1 MEEKQITFE
10 TAKLAKKKGFDL
22 IQRFS
27 SIALLRDKT
36 GKSSHYSNYGFMYS
50 GLSEGYISAP
60 TQTFLQNWLREKH
73 GIHIEIYANASG
85 WGYILTKTNG
95 TIIKEIEDSV
105 FFDSPE
111 EALEV
116 GLVLTLKQIKKS

>member
-1 MEEKQITFE
+1 MEEQYISFK
-10 TAKLAKKKGFDL
+10 TAKLAKKKGFGL

-27 SIALLRDKT
+27 SIALLYDKT
-36 GKSSHYSNYGFMYS
+36 GKHCCYSNYGFMYS

-85 WGYILTKTNG
+85 WGYILTKING
-95 TIIKEIEDSV
+95 TTIKEIEDDI

-111 EALEV
+111 EALEI
-116 GLVLTLKQIKKS
+116 GLELSLKRI